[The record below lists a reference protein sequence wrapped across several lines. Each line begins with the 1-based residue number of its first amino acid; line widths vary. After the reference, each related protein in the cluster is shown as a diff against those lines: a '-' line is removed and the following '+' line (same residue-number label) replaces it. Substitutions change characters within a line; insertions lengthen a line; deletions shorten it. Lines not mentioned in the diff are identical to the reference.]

1 MRILLAEDDERIARE
16 LSMILNSAG
25 YIVEVESQGQAV
37 HDRGESDDF
46 AAIVLDIG
54 LPGMDGI
61 TILRRWRAAGRHT
74 PVLILSA
81 RGTWSERVE
90 GIDAGADDYL
100 PKPFRSEEVLARLRS
115 IVRRAAGQSAS
126 VIQVG
131 SLTLDTRAM
140 QVLRDRV
147 PVSLTP
153 QEYRLLSYL
162 MLNVGRVV
170 PYAELLDQLYA
181 GEDTRDVNA
190 IEVLVGRIRRK
201 VGPSAVET
209 RRGFGYIVTLPP
221 AEGRPS

>member
-16 LSMILNSAG
+16 LSLVLSSAG
-25 YIVEVESQGQAV
+25 YLVEIESNGQVV
-37 HDRGESDDF
+37 HDRGITDDF

-54 LPGMDGI
+54 LPVMDGV
-61 TILRRWRAAGRHT
+61 TILRRWRAAGRHV
-74 PVLILSA
+74 PVLVLSA

-126 VIQVG
+126 LLRIG
-131 SLTLDTRAM
+131 SLVLDTRAM
-140 QVLRDRV
+140 QVLRDDV

-170 PYAELLDQLYA
+170 TYGELMDQLYA
-181 GEDTRDVNA
+181 GEEARDVNA
-190 IEVLVGRIRRK
+190 IEVLVGRVRRK
-201 VGPSAVET
+201 VGTATIET
-209 RRGFGYIVTLPP
+209 RRGFGYIITAPP
-221 AEGRPS
+221 AERRQA